1 MALGSAVVIGG
12 WIQRQRTIDLGALM
26 GIVLLTAMLIS
37 LHGSFGWRV
46 KALALITN
54 LTLVGLYFPSVVG
67 LRYTALAIAGAGTMV
82 TAMFFGRRPAFILIA
97 VDFCTILGYGIATK
111 SGWINPPVLLLAGED
126 MFGAW
131 LRGGIVFLTLSTTL
145 TLMIGGLVESLETN
159 VNRLLRVSEISN
171 TNEEKY
177 RKLIDY
183 APEAIVVFDL
193 DQGLFVDTN
202 PQAELLFGYTAAEL
216 KKLGPVDL
224 SPELQE
230 NGRTSAEMAR
240 EYLARA
246 AQGEV
251 PVFEWIHKNK
261 DGNAIPCEIR
271 LLQLPT
277 NEGLLIRGSITDIR
291 ERRKTQ
297 ALIQNL
303 ALYDNLTGLPNRKLF
318 EDRLQHAIAASER
331 DRQYGAVFFVDV
343 DNFKNINDT
352 SGHASG
358 DYFLTVVA
366 ERITGAVKESDTVAR
381 WGGDEFVIIVENLSH
396 SLSEAGKKAEE
407 IGAKMLEAV
416 LTPTANPY
424 VKGQFYQNS
433 VSIGITL
440 MYGHIH
446 TADEL
451 LKRADIAMYQ
461 AKVSGKN
468 RLRNF
473 DVDMQKQVE
482 ERLAL
487 EADLKQALRKNEFE
501 MHYQPQ
507 VNVDRK
513 IVGAEILLRWRHPVR
528 GFVFPGDFI
537 TLAEETGDII
547 EIGNWIVRMACT
559 KLQEWQENPDRE
571 HLVLAINVSSR
582 QFREP
587 GFSELIGRAVRES
600 GINPA
605 RLKLEL
611 TESFLLD
618 NIEDTIQRM
627 EELRAI
633 GVNFSLDDF
642 GTGYSSLSYLKQLPL
657 SQLKIDQ
664 SFVQDITTDKNDAVL
679 IRTIIGMA
687 ANLNLQVIAEGVE
700 TEEQLKALTEMGC
713 LAYQGYYFSKPV
725 PVSEF
730 EKLFA

>member
-1 MALGSAVVIGG
+1 MWIYRNRGLDFGSGIGILFLVG
-12 WIQRQRTIDLGALM
+12 LAIC
-26 GIVLLTAMLIS
+26 
-37 LHGSFGWRV
+37 LHHSVSWRV
-46 KALALITN
+46 KAIVLIAD
-54 LTLVGLYFPSVVG
+54 LTIVGMYFPYLGGV
-67 LRYTALAIAGAGTMV
+67 RYTALGIAGAGV
-82 TAMFFGRRPAFILIA
+82 LVAAAFFGKRTALLL
-97 VDFCTILGYGIATK
+97 VLCDFLCILGYGYAAQEA
-111 SGWINPPVLLLAGED
+111 WFNPPVMLLSGETLLSP
-126 MFGAW
+126 W
-131 LRGGIVFLTLSTTL
+131 LKSGIVFLTVGSMLA
-145 TLMIGGLVESLETN
+145 LMIGGLVESLETN
-159 VNRLLRVSEISN
+159 VKRLLRVSEISN

-183 APEAIVVFDL
+183 APEAIVVLDL
-193 DQGLFVDTN
+193 DKGIFVDAN
-202 PQAELLFGYTAAEL
+202 PPAEQLFGYTAAEL
-216 KKLGPVDL
+216 KRLGPIDV
-224 SPELQE
+224 SPEFQE
-230 NGRTSAEMAR
+230 NGRSSAEMAG
-240 EYLARA
+240 EFLSRA
-246 AQGEV
+246 AKGEV
-251 PVFEWIHKNK
+251 PVFEWVHKNR
-261 DGNAIPCEIR
+261 DGNSIPCEIR

-277 NEGLLIRGSITDIR
+277 DDGTLIRGSITDIR
-291 ERRKTQ
+291 ERRKAQ

-331 DRQYGAVFFVDV
+331 DRQYGAIFFVDV

-366 ERITGAVKESDTVAR
+366 ERITSVAKESDTVAR
-381 WGGDEFVIIVENLSH
+381 WGGDEFVIIAENLSH
-396 SLSEAGKKAEE
+396 SLSEAGKRAEE
-407 IGAKMLEAV
+407 IGEKMLEAV
-416 LTPTANPY
+416 LTPTENPY

-446 TADEL
+446 SADEL

-468 RLRNF
+468 RLRYF
-473 DVDMQKQVE
+473 DVEMQKQVE

-501 MHYQPQ
+501 MHYQAQ
-507 VNVDRK
+507 VNAERQ

-528 GFVFPGDFI
+528 GFVLPCEFI

-559 KLQEWQENPDRE
+559 KLQEWRENPERE
-571 HLVLAINVSSR
+571 GLVLAINVSSR

-587 GFSELIGRAVRES
+587 GFAELIGRAVQES

-611 TESFLLD
+611 TESFMLD
-618 NIEDTIQRM
+618 DIQDTIKRM
-627 EELRAI
+627 EELKAI

-664 SFVQDITTDKNDAVL
+664 SFVHDVTTDKNDAVL

-700 TEEQLKALTEMGC
+700 TEEQLAALTEMGC
-713 LAYQGYYFSKPV
+713 RAYQGYYFSKPV
-725 PVSEF
+725 PVSDF
-730 EKLFA
+730 EQMLI